1 MRRSEFESLK
11 PGKDEIIS
19 LYTGNVQKVERLD
32 LQNGM
37 VILPDDDFIRYQDCT
52 KAKQAPEILGFRL
65 HKGVYQAKVIDNGL
79 PSWNTVYSIGDN
91 YYVMVGNVITHD
103 RKPVY
108 FSADNLREYFNFV
121 DETLPPRLFVDMD
134 GTLAVFQAVDRMERL
149 YEKGYF
155 LDLPP
160 IPNVVRAIQQLYE
173 QHSCDIYILS
183 AVVDSPFAV
192 PEKNEWLDRYLP
204 EISKSRRLFIPC
216 GENKAE
222 YVPYGVRETDVLLD
236 DYTKNLLAWPE
247 KGVKLLNGINHTN
260 GRWRGDCLDASLNPD
275 ELLQQ
280 LVSCLP
286 ENQPAFTYDT
296 GDYEIE

>member
-1 MRRSEFESLK
+1 MQSLDGMETVKADQYVRNSEGELLSSAEDGSRYIVKQWYADRECDLKDEKELLSAARALALLHRQFREVKRQAEWNMRSMVSPPLFEAMRRHNRELRRARTFIRGKRKKNEFELCVIRNF
-11 PGKDEIIS
+11 ECFA
-19 LYTGNVQKVERLD
+19 VQAEEAE
-32 LQNGM
+32 QG
-37 VILPDDDFIRYQDCT
+37 
-52 KAKQAPEILGFRL
+52 
-65 HKGVYQAKVIDNGL
+65 
-79 PSWNTVYSIGDN
+79 
-91 YYVMVGNVITHD
+91 
-103 RKPVY
+103 
-108 FSADNLREYFNFV
+108 
-121 DETLPPRLFVDMD
+121 
-134 GTLAVFQAVDRMERL
+134 MERL